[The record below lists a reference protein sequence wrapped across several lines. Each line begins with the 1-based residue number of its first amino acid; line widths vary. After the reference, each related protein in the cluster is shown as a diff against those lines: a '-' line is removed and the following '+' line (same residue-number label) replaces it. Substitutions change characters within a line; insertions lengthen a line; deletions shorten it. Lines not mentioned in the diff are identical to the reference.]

1 MLFDDQGKIS
11 EVIPVVR
18 NDAHRIIEECMLAAN
33 VCASDFLA
41 AHQHATLYRIHPGP
55 TPEKLEVVRQFL
67 GEVGL
72 HLGGGDEPK
81 ARDYADVITKIQDR
95 PDRDLLQT
103 VLLRSLQQARYS
115 PENLGHF
122 GLAYEAYAHF
132 TSPIRRYPDL
142 LVHRAIRAVLAG
154 KNYTPGAETGSWAD
168 IGNHCSATER
178 RADEATR
185 DVEQWLK
192 AWFMQDHINEEY
204 EGTVSSVTHFGL
216 FVSLDHIHVEGL
228 VHISELGK
236 DYFHHDPVRHQ
247 LLGERSGQR
256 WRLGDRIWIKVVRVD
271 LETTKIDFSPIEA
284 PSKVRSSSDS
294 DKIKKPRA
302 RRAPAKKKEATLG

>member
-1 MLFDDQGKIS
+1 
-11 EVIPVVR
+11 
-18 NDAHRIIEECMLAAN
+18 
-33 VCASDFLA
+33 
-41 AHQHATLYRIHPGP
+41 
-55 TPEKLEVVRQFL
+55 VRQFL

-81 ARDYADVITKIQDR
+81 ARDYAEVIAKIQGR

-115 PENLGHF
+115 PDNLGHF
-122 GLAYEAYAHF
+122 GLAYDAYAHF

-154 KNYTPGAETGSWAD
+154 ETYAPGVWAE
-168 IGNHCSATER
+168 IGAHCSATER

-192 AWFMQDHINEEY
+192 CWFMQDHINQEY
-204 EGTVSSVTHFGL
+204 EGTVSAVTHFGL

-236 DYFHHDPVRHQ
+236 DYYHHDPARHQ

-256 WRLGDRIWIKVVRVD
+256 WRLGDRIGIKVVRVD
-271 LETTKIDFSPIEA
+271 LETTKIDFAPIEGQEKLN
-284 PSKVRSSSDS
+284 SKAETTKV
-294 DKIKKPRA
+294 KKPRA
-302 RRAPAKKKEATLG
+302 PRVATKKKDL